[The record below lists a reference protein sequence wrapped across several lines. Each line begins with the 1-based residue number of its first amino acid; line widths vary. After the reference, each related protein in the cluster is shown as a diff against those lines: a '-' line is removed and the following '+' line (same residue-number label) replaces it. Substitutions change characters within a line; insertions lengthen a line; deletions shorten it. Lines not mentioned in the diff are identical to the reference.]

1 MDKITCTHCETEN
14 PASNRYCSSCGFE
27 LPKIAAV
34 IIDSPVQQPEKKKT
48 NSEKKALGIIVGVI
62 FFGLIY
68 FAVQQLFF
76 KAPPL
81 DKAMMEVASEIN
93 KSCPIMID
101 AETRLDNAI
110 ALPNNVFQYNYT
122 LVSIDKSS
130 TDTLGMRKILEPNI
144 INYVK
149 TNSQMSFQRDHKTTV
164 NYYYKDKTGSFLI
177 LISVTP
183 EKYE

>member
-1 MDKITCTHCETEN
+1 MDNVICTHCEAEN
-14 PASNRYCSSCGFE
+14 PVKNRYCSSCGYE
-27 LPKIAAV
+27 LPKTADV
-34 IIDSPVQQPEKKKT
+34 IIDIPAQQPERKKT
-48 NSEKKALGIIVGVI
+48 DTWKKQIGVLIGIIA
-62 FFGLIY
+62 FFISFY
-68 FAVQQLFF
+68 AVQQLFF
-76 KAPPL
+76 KAPL
-81 DKAMMEVASEIN
+81 FDKAMMEVASEIN

-122 LVSIDKSS
+122 LVDIDKAS

-144 INYVK
+144 IKYVK
-149 TNSQMSFQRDHKTTV
+149 TNPQMRPQREHKTTV
-164 NYYYKDKTGSFLI
+164 NYYYKDKTGAFLI